1 MVPFWK
7 EALEMVL
14 DVEPGGWGSVFA
26 GARAYVLQKKTCRRS
41 RTCL

>member
-14 DVEPGGWGSVFA
+14 DVEPGE
-26 GARAYVLQKKTCRRS
+26 RLVLESLVASFHS
-41 RTCL
+41 R